1 MNRLFHIV
9 LSSLLLL
16 LSGSP
21 EVAGQMPALGSGRIE
36 RHENFASKFIQPR
49 NVDVWL
55 PDNYD
60 GKKKFAVLYMHD
72 GQMLFDSTL
81 TWNKLE
87 WGVDET
93 MGSLLRRKL
102 IKDCIVV
109 AIWNNG
115 RMRFSEYFP
124 KKVLLN
130 LTAED
135 RAKLLAEG
143 RTQTSPSLVADSIVS
158 DNYLKFMVT
167 ELKPF
172 IDKKYKTLKSR
183 KHTMVAG
190 SSMGGLISWYAIC
203 EYPMIFGGAACIST
217 HWPGLFRT
225 DNNPLPAAMMKY
237 LKGNLPSPGK
247 HKLYFDYGNQTLDAL
262 YKPYQLEADEII
274 KNKGYNSKNW
284 TSREFKGKDHSE
296 RAWKERL
303 SQPLLFLLGQ

>member
-21 EVAGQMPALGSGRIE
+21 EVSGQMPVTGSGRIE

-81 TWNKLE
+81 TWNKME

-93 MGSLLRRKL
+93 MGSLLNRKL
-102 IKDCIVV
+102 IRNCIVV

-115 RMRFSEYFP
+115 RLRSAEYFP
-124 KKVLLN
+124 QKVLLN
-130 LTAED
+130 LSSEE

-143 RTQTSPSLVADSIVS
+143 RTQNSPSLVSDSIVS
-158 DNYLKFMVT
+158 DNYLKFVVS

-172 IDKKYKTLKSR
+172 IDKRYKTLKSR
-183 KHTMVAG
+183 KNTMVAG

-203 EYPMIFGGAACIST
+203 EYPKIFGGAACIST

-237 LKGNLPSPGK
+237 LTGNLPSPGR
-247 HKLYFDYGNQTLDAL
+247 HKLYFDYGNLTLDAL
-262 YKPYQLEADEII
+262 YKPYQLEADKII
-274 KNKGYNSKNW
+274 QSKGYNSGNW
-284 TSREFKGKDHSE
+284 TTREFTGKDHSE
-296 RAWKERL
+296 KAWKERFY
-303 SQPLLFLLGQ
+303 QPLLFLLGQ